1 MLRSLLGIPALC
13 IALIAEF
20 ILIAQ
25 LVANTGFNLSTNEWV
40 VAHLLASLLAG
51 IGTAVVLRKLIP
63 GRRIPLIAFFTSI
76 SFFIPFIGTAGVWLA
91 VHFGAILANGRHKE
105 NVFWQFT
112 SNADLPF
119 AAPINRPVPKLDSR
133 GFMEQLL
140 FDQQTDQLYNKVAAT
155 RHIRDSQ
162 SAPLLKTAVG
172 HENERIRLVAY
183 QMLDKK
189 INRLNQ
195 EILRLES
202 DARVAS
208 GTGKSNIHLQIAN
221 NYWELLTIEED
232 EPVARK
238 ELLAKAE
245 THASLAISIAPGN
258 INAQFVLGQIYLKQH
273 ENEKANQAFMR
284 AVDLGMSK
292 DKVLPYIAEAAF
304 VKRDFKLL
312 QSTIRAIDPAFK
324 SYPPFSQ
331 VIEYWA

>member
-1 MLRSLLGIPALC
+1 MLRSLFGIPALC
-13 IALIAEF
+13 IALLAEF
-20 ILIAQ
+20 ALIAQ
-25 LVANTGFNLSTNEWV
+25 LVANTGFNLTTDQWV
-40 VAHLLASLLAG
+40 VAHLLASILAG
-51 IGTAVVLRKLIP
+51 IATCLILTRLVPGTRL
-63 GRRIPLIAFFTSI
+63 PLILFFSSI
-76 SFFIPFIGTAGVWLA
+76 SFFMPFIGAAGAWLA
-91 VHFGAILANGRHKE
+91 VHFGAILSHGRHKE
-105 NVFWQFT
+105 NVFWHYT

-119 AAPINRPVPKLDSR
+119 AAPIDRPLPKLDSR

-140 FDQQTDQLYNKVAAT
+140 FDKETDQIYNKVAAT

-183 QMLDKK
+183 QLLDKK
-189 INRLNQ
+189 INRLNK

-202 DARVAS
+202 DARRAS

-232 EPVARK
+232 EPVARR
-238 ELLAKAE
+238 ELLSKAE
-245 THASLAISIAPGN
+245 NHAAQALAIAPGN
-258 INAQFVLGQIYLKQH
+258 VNAQFVLGQIYLKQN
-273 ENEKANQAFMR
+273 ENDKANKAFMR
-284 AVDLGMSK
+284 AVELGMSK

-312 QSTIRAIDPAFK
+312 RSTMKAIDPAFK

-331 VIEYWA
+331 VIEFWA